1 MSSIATLFFVWEQGG
16 SKLPATHLSRASLER
31 ALDHICAYGDTD
43 VFPHLGE
50 LHFLRDKRD
59 EVLSELSVLDINSY
73 QPLQAVEV
81 LAPKSRFGFRIVHQ
95 LHFVDTIL
103 FTAAVIEIG
112 EELENLKS
120 SEGNSGPFAY
130 RFDATGGK
138 SLFQSGHTFRD
149 WLIWQK
155 SYAEK
160 ADFDYVVFSDI
171 ADFYQRIYLHRIE
184 SLLDVATAKKGV
196 KHFIE
201 RVIKAIRSRQ
211 SYGIPVGGSA
221 SRVLAEAALSDSDA
235 ALLDEGIAFTRF
247 VDDFRLYVASEQVPY
262 QVLSFLAEQ
271 LFLTEGLTLNG
282 KKTSVMTKEAY
293 LAHLEAE
300 LPGEDE
306 KAEDAALETLT
317 HDIYFS
323 EEEPDED
330 KIAALKAMN
339 MVAALEES
347 VAVDDWDFGRIK
359 SILRALRL
367 VKSADATDSVI
378 RNMHELLPF
387 AKEVMLYFDELDNM
401 QDVAKEN
408 LKNTIVSLAS
418 DKSAKN
424 VPIIHAWLLEFFVR
438 GVTTASHKELQAME
452 ASSPLSDRQINIIRG
467 RNGDVNF
474 FRRNKTRFEELS
486 PLTKYSFILGAS
498 CLPRGEY
505 EAWIGAIKGRMR
517 GPLEGLYC
525 DWAKSKVGQIAS
537 ILDDRMVGQDLG

>member
-1 MSSIATLFFVWEQGG
+1 M
-16 SKLPATHLSRASLER
+16 PATHVSRASLER
-31 ALDHICAYGDTD
+31 ALDHICAFGDTD
-43 VFPHLGE
+43 VFPHLAE
-50 LHFLRDKRD
+50 LHFLRDKRE
-59 EVLSELSVLDINSY
+59 EVLVELSSLDINSY

-120 SEGNSGPFAY
+120 SEGNFGPFAY
-130 RFDATGGK
+130 RFDSAGGR
-138 SLFQSGHTFRD
+138 SLFLGGRSFRD
-149 WLIWQK
+149 WLTWQK
-155 SYAEK
+155 NYAETSN
-160 ADFDYVVFSDI
+160 FDYVVFSDI

-184 SLLDVATAKKGV
+184 SFLDVATAKKGI
-196 KHFIE
+196 KNFIE

-235 ALLDEGIAFTRF
+235 ALLDEGIQFTRF
-247 VDDFRLYVASEQVPY
+247 VDDFRLYVVSGQVPY

-271 LFLTEGLTLNG
+271 LFLSEGLTLNG
-282 KKTSVMTKEAY
+282 KKTLVMTRENY
-293 LAHLEAE
+293 LTHLEKE

-323 EEEPDED
+323 EEQPDAD
-330 KIAALKAMN
+330 KLAALKAMN
-339 MVAALEES
+339 IVAALEES
-347 VAVDDWDFGRIK
+347 IAVDDWDFGRIK

-378 RNMHELLPF
+378 EHLGELLPF
-387 AKEVMLYFDELDNM
+387 AKEVMLYFDELDTIKPP
-401 QDVAKEN
+401 ARKR
-408 LKNTIVSLAS
+408 LKDSIVLLAS
-418 DKSAKN
+418 DQSAKN

-438 GVTTASHKELQAME
+438 GVITASHKELQAME
-452 ASSPLSDRQINIIRG
+452 ASSPLSDRQINLIRG

-505 EAWIGAIKGRMR
+505 EAWVGAIRGRMR
-517 GPLEGLYC
+517 GALEGLFC
-525 DWAKSKVGQIAS
+525 DWARSKVGQIS
-537 ILDDRMVGQDLG
+537 QILDDRMAGQDVG